1 MIRDKIKNI
10 DLKDKIVGDIFDILD
25 AKFNIHLDRASSNI
39 LEKNMFGN
47 DIRLV
52 SREMVYLVY
61 MLEQKYEINFNDKD
75 MDNMEFY
82 TISGISDIICE
93 RIYSDL

>member
-1 MIRDKIKNI
+1 MIREKIKNI
-10 DLKDKIVGDIFDILD
+10 DLKDKIVGDIFNILD
-25 AKFNIHLDRASSNI
+25 ANFNIHLDRASNNI

-61 MLEQKYEINFNDKD
+61 LLEQKYGIKFNDKD
-75 MDNMEFY
+75 MDNMAFY
-82 TISGISDIICE
+82 TISGISNIICD
-93 RIYSDL
+93 RL